1 MMTDAQRNEY
11 YERKK
16 KETLDRLLGPG
27 TPYPVPPEVTRR
39 FIDKNWR
46 DGKSWRD
53 QPRIHDSKDVDPTA
67 MRWWNEQ
74 IKLNGGRI
82 VTYVQPPAEDE
93 DNNKE
98 MKK

>member
-1 MMTDAQRNEY
+1 MTDKELNAY

-27 TPYPVPPEVTRR
+27 TPYPIPQEVTRKY
-39 FIDKNWR
+39 IDKNWR

-53 QPRIHDSKDVDPTA
+53 QPRILDMSEVDPNA
-67 MRWWNEQ
+67 MRWWNDQ
-74 IKLNGGRI
+74 IKHNGGRI
-82 VTYVQPPAEDE
+82 VTYVDPPAKDE
-93 DNNKE
+93 DNSKE